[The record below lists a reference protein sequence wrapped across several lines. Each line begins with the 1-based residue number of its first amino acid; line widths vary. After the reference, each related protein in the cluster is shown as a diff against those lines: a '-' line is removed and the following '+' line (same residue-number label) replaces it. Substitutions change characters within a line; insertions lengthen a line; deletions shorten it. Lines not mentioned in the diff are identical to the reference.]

1 MLRKTGMFSLL
12 SATLLGV
19 VSLPA
24 QANNAT
30 VQTSTQQAVIN
41 GNNNQ
46 VIQVI
51 NQTNVNNHSGRGN
64 QRRNGERNNRATVQ
78 DAYQGASVH
87 GSNNRVRQE
96 SNQVNAEQSSRGRR
110 RPIDLEAREREDW
123 DDNEPSEREHRDDD
137 D

>member
-12 SATLLGV
+12 SATLLGI

-51 NQTNVNNHSGRGN
+51 NQTNVINHSGRGN

-78 DAYQGASVH
+78 DAYQGVSVH

-110 RPIDLEAREREDW
+110 RPIDLEAREQEDW
-123 DDNEPSEREHRDDD
+123 DDNESREREHRDDD
-137 D
+137 

>member
-12 SATLLGV
+12 SATLLGI

-51 NQTNVNNHSGRGN
+51 NQTNVINHSGRGN
-64 QRRNGERNNRATVQ
+64 QRRNDERNNRATVQ
-78 DAYQGASVH
+78 DAYQGVSVH

-110 RPIDLEAREREDW
+110 RPIDLEAREQEDW
-123 DDNEPSEREHRDDD
+123 DDNESREREHRDDD
-137 D
+137 